1 MNVRRKSNRDGER
14 GAALVEFAIA
24 GVVFLTAL
32 FAVIEFGRLLWIHN
46 ALTDAAR
53 RGARYAVNHTQSDI
67 ADAQKMAVYGT
78 TADGATPMVTGL
90 TTDKVKVVYSPGY
103 NVGEGTAQV
112 SIQNYEFKYGLHRP
126 YQSVAG
132 NPRRHWGHTAGHRQR
147 NTPPSILNLHPHGQS
162 AAHSLP
168 PGEATL
174 DLQPPFP
181 GACEHG

>member
-53 RGARYAVNHTQSDI
+53 RGARYAVNHTQADI

-78 TADGATPMVTGL
+78 TDDGATPMVTGL

-112 SIQNYEFKYGLHRP
+112 SIQNYEFKFVVPLVGTKIQMPP
-126 YQSVAG
+126 YTSTLTMESAG
-132 NPRRHWGHTAGHRQR
+132 QV
-147 NTPPSILNLHPHGQS
+147 PS
-162 AAHSLP
+162 ALP
-168 PGEATL
+168 
-174 DLQPPFP
+174 
-181 GACEHG
+181 